1 MMSIVLLTCCA
12 DSHRSHSHKIPVSGH
27 AHNADTALLHAFY
40 RTTSPFR
47 VTVAVCGSDECTLIA
62 LSLAPSGF
70 TVKVSVVVAP
80 TFTLADAGDTVSPV
94 TLTVSVP
101 SSARYGRPTP
111 LIFTVR
117 VITSFEA
124 MVLPSELSQPRKTS
138 TVPLGYLIRN
148 AQTSPESN
156 N

>member
-1 MMSIVLLTCCA
+1 MMSIVLLTCSA

-27 AHNADTALLHAFY
+27 AHNADAALLHAFH
-40 RTTSPFR
+40 RGHKSVQGHSGCLWICRMHTDRF
-47 VTVAVCGSDECTLIA
+47 VTGSVRFYCKGQRGGCSTL
-62 LSLAPSGF
+62 
-70 TVKVSVVVAP
+70 
-80 TFTLADAGDTVSPV
+80 TLADAGATVSPV
-94 TLTVSVP
+94 TPTVSVP